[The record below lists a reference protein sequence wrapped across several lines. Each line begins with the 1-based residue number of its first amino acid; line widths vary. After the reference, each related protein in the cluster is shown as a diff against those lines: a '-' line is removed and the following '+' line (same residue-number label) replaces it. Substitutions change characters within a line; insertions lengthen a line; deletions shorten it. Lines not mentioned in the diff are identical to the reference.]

1 MNPSV
6 YFLWFLKLLMHIRTN
21 MNTKPS
27 MDVRVYFY
35 LCPDA
40 FDRYVAR
47 GIIRPLMNLLS
58 HFLKLER
65 EI

>member
-1 MNPSV
+1 
-6 YFLWFLKLLMHIRTN
+6 

-35 LCPDA
+35 LCPHD